1 MLSDNTFDE
10 DSLEL
15 PTREDLQ
22 RAVAAVLLWRRQDP
36 GGVATLLRQ
45 ASREHR
51 LGMLVAGLLFLCNQ
65 QVDGLAAIHGN
76 VDPEK
81 ALEQLA
87 AAIAASEDD

>member
-1 MLSDNTFDE
+1 MFDNAFDE

-22 RAVAAVLLWRRQDP
+22 RAVAAVLLWRRQDIT
-36 GGVATLLRQ
+36 GVATLLRQ
-45 ASREHR
+45 AQGEHR
-51 LGMLVAGLLFLCNQ
+51 LGMLVAGLLFMVNQ
-65 QVDGLAAIHGN
+65 QVDTLAAIHGG
-76 VDPEK
+76 DPEK